1 MTSAYK
7 TALKYFY
14 QKQYNNAYDKF
25 LSLGMFYECGYC
37 KFIQGDLDRAQKY
50 WSSANFSSPALEW
63 GLRLICLIKQTIPD
77 DISFFQIRNFLER
90 DMQLLIEN
98 NQLKIVEKILSASDI
113 LAEFNPEVYKFIG
126 RVLFNNAYFDLAG
139 EFLEKAKDIYYG
151 DCEIHYLLAQY
162 YLVRNEAHSAIKIL
176 KKSLSINPEY
186 FPARNLLKKLI

>member
-14 QKQYNNAYDKF
+14 QKQYNNACDEF
-25 LSLGMFYECGYC
+25 LSTDMFYECGYC
-37 KFIQGDLDRAQKY
+37 KFIQGDLDRAQRY
-50 WSSANFSSPALEW
+50 WKQSKQASPAIEW
-63 GLRLICLIKQTIPD
+63 GFRLICLINQTIPD

-98 NQLKIVEKILSASDI
+98 NQLKIVEKILSAADI

-126 RVLFNNAYFDLAG
+126 RVLFNNAYYDLAG

-162 YLVRNEAHSAIKIL
+162 YLVRNDSPSAIKIL

-186 FPARNLLKKLI
+186 FPASNLLKKLM